1 MDAGLFYVSFCFS
14 IAEIKAGTFIENIFD
29 VGNEYYTKHKTYL
42 FNITVIYG
50 YGWVGNVCLT
60 KSKRFIL
67 KLPYYIRTSIVE
79 ANIWKSLAL
88 MIIIISSF

>member
-50 YGWVGNVCLT
+50 YG
-60 KSKRFIL
+60 
-67 KLPYYIRTSIVE
+67 
-79 ANIWKSLAL
+79 
-88 MIIIISSF
+88 

>member
-1 MDAGLFYVSFCFS
+1 MRKINNFTFYNGRGFILRLFCFS

-50 YGWVGNVCLT
+50 YG
-60 KSKRFIL
+60 
-67 KLPYYIRTSIVE
+67 
-79 ANIWKSLAL
+79 
-88 MIIIISSF
+88 